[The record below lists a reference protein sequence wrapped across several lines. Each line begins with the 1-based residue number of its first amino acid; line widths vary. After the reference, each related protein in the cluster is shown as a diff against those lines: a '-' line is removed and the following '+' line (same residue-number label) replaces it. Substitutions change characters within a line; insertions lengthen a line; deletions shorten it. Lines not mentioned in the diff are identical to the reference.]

1 MGFLSSL
8 GPLMRLR
15 FLLSAGS
22 HFGCGFLM
30 LNGSLP
36 LNGFLSP
43 DGSLLDDRFLLS
55 CSSLNIDGFLVI
67 HGSLLPNGI
76 LQDIGPLYH
85 FGFLHQNGSLYP
97 FGFLLNSGP
106 LLVFG
111 FLPLSCSLKYSMLIY
126 ACGLCQSPF
135 DVFHVERQDAR
146 ERRAYTVFSKL
157 DSPLYPEKGS
167 LVFYPIPPPF
177 RVSPGRNE
185 HEDKIV
191 IILP

>member
-1 MGFLSSL
+1 MF
-8 GPLMRLR
+8 
-15 FLLSAGS
+15 
-22 HFGCGFLM
+22 
-30 LNGSLP
+30 GSLSH
-36 LNGFLSP
+36 NVVICYFG
-43 DGSLLDDRFLLS
+43 
-55 CSSLNIDGFLVI
+55 SLNIDGFLVI
-67 HGSLLPNGI
+67 HGSLLPNGV

-111 FLPLSCSLKYSMLIY
+111 FLPLSCSLKYSVLIY
-126 ACGLCQSPF
+126 ACERCQSTF
-135 DVFHVERQDAR
+135 DVLHVEHQDTW
-146 ERRAYTVFSKL
+146 ERRAYTVFPKL

-185 HEDKIV
+185 HKDKIV
-191 IILP
+191 IVFP